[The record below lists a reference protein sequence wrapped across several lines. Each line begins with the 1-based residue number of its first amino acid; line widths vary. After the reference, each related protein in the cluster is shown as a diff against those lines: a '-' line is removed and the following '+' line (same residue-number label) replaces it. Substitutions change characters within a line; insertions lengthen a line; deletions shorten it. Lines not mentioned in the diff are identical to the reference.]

1 MERHGHIAD
10 RKLFEGLIMQYQQ
23 FITIGHETIMSVL
36 MLIGPA
42 LIASLVIGLIIGI
55 FQAATSI
62 NEATLTFVPKLVVV
76 VGVLALSAP
85 FMISTVSGFFQMVF
99 TEVARVNR

>member
-1 MERHGHIAD
+1 
-10 RKLFEGLIMQYQQ
+10 MQYQQ
-23 FITIGHETIMSVL
+23 FIIVGRETIMSVL
-36 MLIGPA
+36 LLIGPA
-42 LIASLVIGLIIGI
+42 LLASLIIGLIIGV

-85 FMISTVSGFFQMVF
+85 FMISTVSNLFQFIF

>member
-1 MERHGHIAD
+1 
-10 RKLFEGLIMQYQQ
+10 MQYQQ

-42 LIASLVIGLIIGI
+42 LLASLTIGLLIGI

-62 NEATLTFVPKLVVV
+62 NEATLTFIPKLLVV

-85 FMISTVSGFFQMVF
+85 FMISTVSGFFQLIF
-99 TEVARVNR
+99 SEVSRVNR

>member
-1 MERHGHIAD
+1 
-10 RKLFEGLIMQYQQ
+10 
-23 FITIGHETIMSVL
+23 

-42 LIASLVIGLIIGI
+42 LFASLVIGLLIGI

-99 TEVARVNR
+99 TEVSRVNR